1 MLSQLAGTLQ
11 CASFGIL
18 GNMFHSCSLSRAF
31 HNFWVIPHFDPIGK
45 KKKKN
50 IFFVLLIPNRFD
62 KLCKKL
68 EVKRLKTLRVLL
80 ICIFSLR
87 IIYRISELGVRV
99 F

>member
-45 KKKKN
+45 KNQN

-99 F
+99 Y

>member
-45 KKKKN
+45 KKY
-50 IFFVLLIPNRFD
+50 IFFSY
-62 KLCKKL
+62 
-68 EVKRLKTLRVLL
+68 
-80 ICIFSLR
+80 FSSQIDLTN
-87 IIYRISELGVRV
+87 
-99 F
+99 FAKN

>member
-45 KKKKN
+45 KKME
-50 IFFVLLIPNRFD
+50 IFFSYFSSQIDLTNFAKNY
-62 KLCKKL
+62 KLK
-68 EVKRLKTLRVLL
+68 
-80 ICIFSLR
+80 
-87 IIYRISELGVRV
+87 G
-99 F
+99 

>member
-31 HNFWVIPHFDPIGK
+31 HNFWVIPHFDPID
-45 KKKKN
+45 KKN
-50 IFFVLLIPNRFD
+50 QKYFFVLLIPNQFD

-68 EVKRLKTLRVLL
+68 EVKRLKTLTLVLL
-80 ICIFSLR
+80 H
-87 IIYRISELGVRV
+87 
-99 F
+99 